1 MNAAERQLRGDGP
14 QSPRRMEGTARR
26 ANLRLNA
33 REREVF
39 RAEFGNVLHFLASLQ
54 ETEDG
59 PARVLPPCLRAD
71 ETRPS
76 LSQEEALR
84 GAPEAVDGF
93 FALPEQEGGE
103 EDG

>member
-14 QSPRRMEGTARR
+14 QSPCRMEGTARR

-33 REREVF
+33 HEREVF
-39 RAEFGNVLHFLASLQ
+39 RAGFGNVLHSLAPLQ

-71 ETRPS
+71 EARPS

-84 GAPEAVDGF
+84 CAPAAVDGF

-103 EDG
+103 EDD

>member
-1 MNAAERQLRGDGP
+1 MSAAERQLRGDGP
-14 QSPRRMEGTARR
+14 QSPRRMEETARR

-33 REREVF
+33 HEREVF
-39 RAEFGNVLHFLASLQ
+39 RAEFGNVLRFLASLQ

-71 ETRPS
+71 EARPS

-84 GAPEAVDGF
+84 GAPAAVDGF

>member
-14 QSPRRMEGTARR
+14 QSPCRMEGTARR

-39 RAEFGNVLHFLASLQ
+39 RAEFGDVLHFLASLQ

-71 ETRPS
+71 EAHPS

-84 GAPEAVDGF
+84 CAPAAVDGF